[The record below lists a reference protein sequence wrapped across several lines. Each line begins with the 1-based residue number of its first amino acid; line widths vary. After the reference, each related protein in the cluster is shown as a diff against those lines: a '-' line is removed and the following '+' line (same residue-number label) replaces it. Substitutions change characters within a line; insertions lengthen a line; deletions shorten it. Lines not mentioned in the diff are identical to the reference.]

1 MRLFVEIENVFKI
14 LIIFNEISWNPI
26 IHFWRISNNSFQIL
40 NYTSCK
46 VKIKTLYLKLVELSE
61 NIAKFYLVN
70 INFYGFEFN
79 STYFFGGHSNLVIFV
94 EFVGKICLK
103 TTFNKTLFCNVPY
116 LSPPSSIFVSNY
128 VSNCKR
134 YLHETQMNVLLT
146 VTIRYNTQV

>member
-1 MRLFVEIENVFKI
+1 MYVLIRKCLLYEIPCVGQKMHLQIAFA
-14 LIIFNEISWNPI
+14 
-26 IHFWRISNNSFQIL
+26 IH
-40 NYTSCK
+40 
-46 VKIKTLYLKLVELSE
+46 
-61 NIAKFYLVN
+61 

-146 VTIRYNTQV
+146 VTIRYNTRVLFSREASTYILPLTRKMVQNICY